1 MLIWIGVIIGV
12 IILWLI
18 FTYNGLIQLKVKIQ
32 ASIQEIG
39 NQLKRQ
45 ASLIPNLIAATKG
58 YMEHENEVYDKLT
71 AARNLTTKAV
81 DTNDLA
87 KMMQASNK
95 MSEAFKPMFALWE
108 SNPQFKSNET
118 VAQLMT
124 ELRDTADKM
133 MYARRV
139 LIDLAADYNTKIQT
153 IPTVFV
159 AGLLGFK
166 KVAGLQTPESGPHL
180 EVSLEETKTPQ
191 VKL

>member
-1 MLIWIGVIIGV
+1 MIIALIVLGVIA
-12 IILWLI
+12 LWLI
-18 FTYNGLIQLKVKIQ
+18 LTYNSLIQLKVQIQ

-58 YMEHENEVYDKLT
+58 YLEHETEVYDKLT
-71 AARNLTTKAV
+71 AARNLATKAI
-81 DTNDLA
+81 DKNDLGE
-87 KMMQASNK
+87 MMKAADKLGN
-95 MSEAFKPMFALWE
+95 AFKPMFALWE

-118 VAQLMT
+118 VAQLMS
-124 ELRDTADKM
+124 ELRDTADKI

-166 KVAGLQTPESGPHL
+166 KVAGLATPESGPHL
-180 EVSLEETKTPQ
+180 EVSQEETKTPQ

>member
-1 MLIWIGVIIGV
+1 MLIGIITGATV
-12 IILWLI
+12 LVLWLI
-18 FTYNGLIQLKVKIQ
+18 LTYNSLIQLKVQIQ

-45 ASLIPNLIAATKG
+45 ANLIPNLIAATKG
-58 YMEHENEVYDKLT
+58 YLEHENEVYDKLT
-71 AARNLTTKAV
+71 AARNLATKAV

-87 KMMQASNK
+87 KMMQASDK
-95 MSEAFKPMFALWE
+95 MGEAFKPMFALWE

-118 VAQLMT
+118 VAQLMA
-124 ELRDTADKM
+124 ELRDTADKI

-180 EVSLEETKTPQ
+180 EVSQEETKTPQ